1 MFWNL
6 VAVHYERYHLH
17 HLAKIFVLILYS
29 FLGAGLFML
38 CEADNEKLAKSE
50 ESMRVLRTSI
60 EAKKVFVHRLQK
72 MYFNFANTSAF
83 SETRLRRV
91 LSEYDAAMGIV
102 IDSKMETR
110 WDIWGGL
117 YYSGTIYT
125 TIGYGD
131 LAAVTISGRICTM
144 LYAMIGIPIVI
155 NILND
160 WGNMLFYFVDNFW
173 QNIGRVWMLKLRQKM
188 RRRRVQ
194 SLEEGS
200 NDKKPLMDTSTTP
213 ENADGTRPI
222 PLLLVIIVLFFW
234 MTQCVAYFAYFEN
247 WSLFE
252 SVYFF
257 FISMTTIGFGDFTPN
272 HSVAVG
278 GIVFILGGLS
288 VVSMCINVIQ
298 MQLEFLFNQI
308 VQRIETDFK
317 NTLSVAAEE
326 SRKKSIGVS
335 ELGSID
341 PSRKRTMN
349 SQGGDVAQKYS
360 ENMEMGNKLL
370 MKFMSNHQKKM
381 LNEKF
386 DERAKMRNSG
396 TQTTSQIKVASV
408 QTADRYEQTW
418 DEEPEESQPKS
429 RINTRRDSTDIDDE
443 EDDNSSCKSEG
454 TAKNSTIG
462 QYYQRNHYT
471 VTGAQQ
477 NTFNKLPRNVSAHR
491 FQVDKASEV
500 CSRKSAPGALTDP
513 LIPTERR
520 GKR

>member
-6 VAVHYERYHLH
+6 VAVNYERYHLH
-17 HLAKIFVLILYS
+17 HLAKIGVLILYS
-29 FLGAGLFML
+29 FLGAGLFIL
-38 CEADNEKLAKSE
+38 CEAEHEKMTKNEDN
-50 ESMRVLRTSI
+50 MRILRTSI
-60 EAKKVFVHRLQK
+60 AAKQLFVQRLQN
-72 MYFNFANTSAF
+72 MFQTFNTTSEF
-83 SETRLRRV
+83 SETKLRRV
-91 LSEYDAAMGIV
+91 LSEYDAAMGIT

-117 YYSGTIYT
+117 YYAGTIYT

-131 LAAVTISGRICTM
+131 LAAVTIWGRVCTM

-160 WGNMLFYFVDNFW
+160 WGNMLFYFVDHFW
-173 QNIGRVWMLKLRQKM
+173 QNIGRPWVQKM
-188 RRRRVQ
+188 QARLRRRKVQ

-200 NDKKPLMDTSTTP
+200 IDKTPLMETSSTQSNP
-213 ENADGTRPI
+213 DGTRPI
-222 PLLLVIIVLFFW
+222 PLLLVLIVLFFW

-247 WSLFE
+247 WTFFE

-298 MQLEFLFNQI
+298 MQLEYLFNQI
-308 VQRIETDFK
+308 VQRIENDFK
-317 NTLSVAAEE
+317 TTLSVAAEE

-335 ELGSID
+335 EFGSID
-341 PSRKRTMN
+341 PSKKKTMRTE
-349 SQGGDVAQKYS
+349 GDVATKYS

-370 MKFMSNHQKKM
+370 MRFMSNHQKKM

-418 DEEPEESQPKS
+418 DEDPEEAQPKS
-429 RINTRRDSTDIDDE
+429 RINTRRLYIY
-443 EDDNSSCKSEG
+443 N
-454 TAKNSTIG
+454 
-462 QYYQRNHYT
+462 
-471 VTGAQQ
+471 TG
-477 NTFNKLPRNVSAHR
+477 
-491 FQVDKASEV
+491 E
-500 CSRKSAPGALTDP
+500 
-513 LIPTERR
+513 
-520 GKR
+520 

>member
-6 VAVHYERYHLH
+6 VAVNYERYHLH
-17 HLAKIFVLILYS
+17 HLAKIAVLICYS
-29 FLGAGLFML
+29 FMGAGLFML
-38 CEADNEKLAKSE
+38 CEAENEKLTKHE
-50 ESMRVLRTSI
+50 DNMRVLRTSI
-60 EAKKVFVHRLQK
+60 AAKQVFVQRLQD
-72 MYFNFANTSAF
+72 MYFNFGNTTEF

-91 LSEYDAAMGIV
+91 LSEYDAAMGIS
-102 IDSKMETR
+102 IDSKMATR

-117 YYSGTIYT
+117 YYAGTIYT

-131 LAAVTISGRICTM
+131 LAAVTIWGRICTM

-160 WGNMLFYFVDNFW
+160 WGNMLFYFVDHFW
-173 QNIGRVWMLKLRQKM
+173 QNIGRPWVQKM
-188 RRRRVQ
+188 RTKLRRRKVQ

-200 NDKKPLMDTSTTP
+200 IDKTPLMETSTTP
-213 ENADGTRPI
+213 TNPDGTRPI
-222 PLLLVIIVLFFW
+222 PLLLVLIVLFFW

-247 WSLFE
+247 WTFFE
-252 SVYFF
+252 SIYFF

-298 MQLEFLFNQI
+298 MQLEYLFNQI
-308 VQRIETDFK
+308 VQRIEHDFK
-317 NTLSVAAEE
+317 TTLSVAAEE

-335 ELGSID
+335 EFGSID
-341 PSRKRTMN
+341 PSKKKTMRTE
-349 SQGGDVAQKYS
+349 GDVAQKYS

-370 MKFMSNHQKKM
+370 MRFMSNHQKKM

-418 DEEPEESQPKS
+418 DEDPEETQPKS
-429 RINTRRDSTDIDDE
+429 RINTRRLYIY
-443 EDDNSSCKSEG
+443 N
-454 TAKNSTIG
+454 
-462 QYYQRNHYT
+462 
-471 VTGAQQ
+471 TG
-477 NTFNKLPRNVSAHR
+477 
-491 FQVDKASEV
+491 E
-500 CSRKSAPGALTDP
+500 
-513 LIPTERR
+513 
-520 GKR
+520 

>member
-6 VAVHYERYHLH
+6 VAVNYERYHLH
-17 HLAKIFVLILYS
+17 HLVKIGVLIVYS
-29 FLGAGLFML
+29 FMGAGLFML
-38 CEADNEKLAKSE
+38 CEAEHEKQTKNEDN
-50 ESMRVLRTSI
+50 MRVLRTSI
-60 EAKKVFVHRLQK
+60 AAKQVFVQRLQD
-72 MYFNFANTSAF
+72 MYFNFGNTTGF
-83 SETRLRRV
+83 SETRLRKV
-91 LSEYDAAMGIV
+91 LSEYDAAMGIT
-102 IDSKMETR
+102 IDSRMTTR

-117 YYSGTIYT
+117 YYAGTIYT

-131 LAAVTISGRICTM
+131 LAAVTIWGRICTM

-160 WGNMLFYFVDNFW
+160 WGNMLFYFVDHFW
-173 QNIGRVWMLKLRQKM
+173 QNIGRPWVQKM
-188 RRRRVQ
+188 RTKLRRRKVQ

-200 NDKKPLMDTSTTP
+200 IDKTPLMETSTTP
-213 ENADGTRPI
+213 ANPDGTRPI
-222 PLLLVIIVLFFW
+222 PLLLVLIVLFFW

-247 WSLFE
+247 WTFFE

-298 MQLEFLFNQI
+298 MQLEYLFNQI
-308 VQRIETDFK
+308 VQRIENDFK
-317 NTLSVAAEE
+317 TTLSVAAEE

-335 ELGSID
+335 EFGSID
-341 PSRKRTMN
+341 PSKKKTMRTE
-349 SQGGDVAQKYS
+349 GDVAQKYS

-370 MKFMSNHQKKM
+370 MRFMSNHQKKM

-418 DEEPEESQPKS
+418 DEDPEETQPKS
-429 RINTRRDSTDIDDE
+429 RINTRRLYIY
-443 EDDNSSCKSEG
+443 N
-454 TAKNSTIG
+454 
-462 QYYQRNHYT
+462 
-471 VTGAQQ
+471 TG
-477 NTFNKLPRNVSAHR
+477 
-491 FQVDKASEV
+491 E
-500 CSRKSAPGALTDP
+500 
-513 LIPTERR
+513 
-520 GKR
+520 

>member
-6 VAVHYERYHLH
+6 VAVNYERYHLH
-17 HLAKIFVLILYS
+17 HLAKIGVLIVYS

-38 CEADNEKLAKSE
+38 CEAENEKMTKNE
-50 ESMRVLRTSI
+50 ENMRVLRTSI
-60 EAKKVFVHRLQK
+60 AAKQVFVHRLQN
-72 MYFNFANTSAF
+72 MYHNAQNASEF
-83 SETRLRRV
+83 SETKLRRV
-91 LSEYDAAMGIV
+91 LSEYDAAMGIT
-102 IDSKMETR
+102 IDSKMTTR

-117 YYSGTIYT
+117 YYAGTIYT

-131 LAAVTISGRICTM
+131 LAAVTLWGRVCTM

-160 WGNMLFYFVDNFW
+160 WGNMLFYFVDHFW
-173 QNIGRVWMLKLRQKM
+173 QNIGRRWVQKLQSKLR
-188 RRRRVQ
+188 RRKVQ
-194 SLEEGS
+194 GLEEGS
-200 NDKKPLMDTSTTP
+200 IDKTPLMETSTP
-213 ENADGTRPI
+213 PPNPDGTRPI

-247 WSLFE
+247 WTFFE

-298 MQLEFLFNQI
+298 MQLEYLFNQI
-308 VQRIETDFK
+308 VQRIENDFK
-317 NTLSVAAEE
+317 TTLSVAAEE

-335 ELGSID
+335 EFGSID
-341 PSRKRTMN
+341 PSKKKTMRTE
-349 SQGGDVAQKYS
+349 GDVATKYS

-370 MKFMSNHQKKM
+370 MRFMSNHQKKM

-418 DEEPEESQPKS
+418 DEDPEETAPKS
-429 RINTRRDSTDIDDE
+429 RINTRRLYIY
-443 EDDNSSCKSEG
+443 N
-454 TAKNSTIG
+454 
-462 QYYQRNHYT
+462 
-471 VTGAQQ
+471 TG
-477 NTFNKLPRNVSAHR
+477 
-491 FQVDKASEV
+491 E
-500 CSRKSAPGALTDP
+500 
-513 LIPTERR
+513 
-520 GKR
+520 